1 MRLQFIPSLHF
12 FFAIICKQAK
22 NGSAMKEKLKDEEPA
37 YSPPSS
43 PKPSE
48 NLEETES
55 VLLGM
60 VLVMHGEGMEG
71 GWVIT
76 IKRQA

>member
-1 MRLQFIPSLHF
+1 MFRDCNSFQVCI

-37 YSPPSS
+37 YSPPPSS
-43 PKPSE
+43 PKPTE

-60 VLVMHGEGMEG
+60 VLVMHGEGRVG
-71 GWVIT
+71 VNT
-76 IKRQA
+76 RPA